1 MKFYAIKQ
9 SGVEVGRMY
18 LGEDGIG
25 RLDLDG
31 QERPFVVVLKSEREV
46 RTEPV
51 KAGCQKWEGH
61 GEYGQDRITCGC
73 GAGGSGREPHGN

>member
-9 SGVEVGRMY
+9 SGIEVGRMY

-31 QERPFVVVLKSEREV
+31 QERPYAVVLKSGHEV
-46 RTEPV
+46 RTGPCDGIGDH
-51 KAGCQKWEGH
+51 GCG
-61 GEYGQDRITCGC
+61 CCC
-73 GAGGSGREPHGN
+73 GAGGSSREPHGN